1 MTENKKRF
9 NLDDDQN
16 KSEDSSPAP
25 EAARKAQTSHDND
38 EGEDYYHDPEHS
50 TPEKFREDS
59 SKLID
64 YLRYPENKRVL
75 ADFLTQ
81 TYKELEKENIER
93 ITSRAVY
100 EHQCEMEGAKPHHK
114 PGHIG
119 PLMYEYLNM
128 CGVENAFV
136 SGLQHTKSS
145 MTKTIQQRV
154 DEINTLLRGVGGFNR
169 QIKASLSRSA
179 VVYLEQEDPLN
190 PHRERVIFTVNLSD
204 SELKYA
210 LNEESKEMETED
222 GRTLQRYSWDYAVN
236 NLSEI
241 VSNTGM
247 KPKYVKNDKNALNFT
262 MSQYLL
268 CEGEEAPDEY
278 FSFSMRYVDDQSR
291 QKMVQEYTR
300 KIAEFDKKINDLKKK
315 EKSLLVN
322 QKNKAFFKD
331 QCERIESDREFFI
344 GTNPDPREVD
354 CGILFSIHANTMK
367 DYNITKDKMQ
377 VIMTKFILCLSSI
390 AVDKSMDEQLNTEY
404 STKTREYGDA
414 PKRKEK
420 GPAGKSRRVVMKD
433 DLNKPPKA
441 S

>member
-9 NLDDDQN
+9 NLDDDQS
-16 KSEDSSPAP
+16 KSEGNAPAP
-25 EAARKAQTSHDND
+25 EQSQKSAPAQGEEYD
-38 EGEDYYHDPEHS
+38 EDYYHDPSHS
-50 TPEKFREDS
+50 TPDKYREDT
-59 SKLID
+59 SKLIE
-64 YLRYPENKRVL
+64 YLKYPENKRAL
-75 ADFLTQ
+75 AEFLTQ
-81 TYKELEKENIER
+81 TYKEVEKESIER
-93 ITSRAVY
+93 VINRAIY
-100 EHQCEMEGAKPHHK
+100 EHKCELEGAKPHHK

-179 VVYLEQEDPLN
+179 VVYLEQEDARN

-204 SELKYA
+204 HELSHP
-210 LNEESKEMETED
+210 LNEESGTMETED
-222 GRTLQRYSWDYAVN
+222 GRTLQRYSWDFAVN

-247 KPKYVKNDKNALNFT
+247 KPKYVKNDKNALDFT

-278 FSFSMRYVDDQSR
+278 FSFSMRYVNDQAKE
-291 QKMVQEYTR
+291 KMIQEYTR
-300 KIAEFDKKINDLKKK
+300 KIAEFDKKINDLRKK
-315 EKSLLVN
+315 EKGLLVN
-322 QKNKAFFKD
+322 RKNRDFFKEQAD
-331 QCERIESDREFFI
+331 FLEADREFFI
-344 GTNPDPREVD
+344 GTHPDPREVD
-354 CGILFSIHANTMK
+354 TGILFSIHANTMK

-377 VIMTKFILCLSSI
+377 VIMTKFILSLSNI

-404 STKTREYGDA
+404 SAKAREYGDA
-414 PKRKEK
+414 PKRKETR
-420 GPAGKSRRVVMKD
+420 AQGKSRRVIMKD
-433 DLNKPPKA
+433 DLKKPKA